1 MSSKFIIYQLEWQS
15 DGLQV
20 SNAIT
25 LRWERLYSWASLLI
39 KESKSNKK
47 RMTRNRGLSTGHGK
61 ACWSS
66 RVQETLLRA
75 FGVHKVHDI
84 GRVQG
89 FSLESKSFGDFS
101 HPSPSTRRFP
111 TKCTE
116 GNCKP

>member
-47 RMTRNRGLSTGHGK
+47 GMTRNRGLSTGHGK

-75 FGVHKVHDI
+75 FGVHKVHGT

-89 FSLESKSFGDFS
+89 LFLGKQKLWGFLPSLTFHKEISY
-101 HPSPSTRRFP
+101 
-111 TKCTE
+111 
-116 GNCKP
+116 